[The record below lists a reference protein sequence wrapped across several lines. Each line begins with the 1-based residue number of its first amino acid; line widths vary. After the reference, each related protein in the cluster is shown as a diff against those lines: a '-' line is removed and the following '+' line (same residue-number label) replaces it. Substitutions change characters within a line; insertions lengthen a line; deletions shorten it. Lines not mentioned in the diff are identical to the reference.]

1 MSPGAPGFTLLIG
14 RAVRDTPTGE
24 SHLDGE
30 LENAGCRS
38 RQKLGR
44 PVPGGGVKA
53 GGRGCTGVRSA
64 RAERVREQV
73 SVAGTEVVTRLCA
86 VCVCVSLKMS
96 TVKRG

>member
-14 RAVRDTPTGE
+14 RAVGDTPTGE

-38 RQKLGR
+38 RQKLGC

-73 SVAGTEVVTRLCA
+73 SVAGTEVTRLCA
-86 VCVCVSLKMS
+86 VCVCLAE
-96 TVKRG
+96 